1 MGLHGQTLQK
11 RRRSAGLEVAALE
24 ANKKPSFQRTVWACA
39 TGTLAIASGS
49 RSTKRIKTFSRKIMV
64 KLSEPQQLQR
74 SLIAKKRGAVM
85 TRTSLGVF
93 LLLAM
98 AHCFCALGFCS
109 PHRVHGLCS
118 CARTALAGWAFVSL
132 TARMDSLK
140 QEHFAGHDSSFY
152 FHHT

>member
-1 MGLHGQTLQK
+1 
-11 RRRSAGLEVAALE
+11 
-24 ANKKPSFQRTVWACA
+24 
-39 TGTLAIASGS
+39 
-49 RSTKRIKTFSRKIMV
+49 MV

-74 SLIAKKRGAVM
+74 SLIAKKKSAVM

-109 PHRVHGLCS
+109 PHRVHGPCS
-118 CARTALAGWAFVSL
+118 RAHTAFAGWAFVSL

-140 QEHFAGHDSSFY
+140 QEHNAGHYKSFC
-152 FHHT
+152 FPPHLIMEQCLRHSPAGPSLHSHADVSHNAVAECVCDVLILNIHNTSV